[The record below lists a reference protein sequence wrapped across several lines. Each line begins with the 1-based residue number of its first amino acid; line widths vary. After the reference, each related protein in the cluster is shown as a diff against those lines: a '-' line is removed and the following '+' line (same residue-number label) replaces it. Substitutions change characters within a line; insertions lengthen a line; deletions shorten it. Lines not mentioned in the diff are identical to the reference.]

1 MEAGDPRLLALDWIL
16 HRDGMQLVSDD
27 VNLYQRFVLAVFAY
41 SLDSFAWYSC
51 GKLGE
56 NFTVNIEEDVEKF
69 PENVCPVWNPYIN
82 RTETFGVW
90 LSSTPECTWFG
101 ITCSDDGVVKGIE
114 LMYNDLIGQIPHEL
128 FALDFLTYLALPG
141 NCLYGTIPPEIGN
154 LRHLLS
160 LEIHS
165 NGLSSSIPSEI
176 YELDQLQ
183 LLNLAEQYGVERK
196 CTKSNGAIVN
206 IYFKMGESYISSSDL
221 ILRFFS
227 TTHSASYYLI
237 RLCRRNERVR
247 SQFWTYREIGL
258 KDQRMEVHERIALV

>member
-128 FALDFLTYLALPG
+128 FALDFLTYLG
-141 NCLYGTIPPEIGN
+141 MTCCRRIFSKF
-154 LRHLLS
+154 LRSNSSKSHSYSLAGKLS
-160 LEIHS
+160 LWNHPTRDREPS
-165 NGLSSSIPSEI
+165 PFAQLGNPLKRFELFYSI
-176 YELDQLQ
+176 
-183 LLNLAEQYGVERK
+183 
-196 CTKSNGAIVN
+196 
-206 IYFKMGESYISSSDL
+206 
-221 ILRFFS
+221 
-227 TTHSASYYLI
+227 
-237 RLCRRNERVR
+237 
-247 SQFWTYREIGL
+247 
-258 KDQRMEVHERIALV
+258 